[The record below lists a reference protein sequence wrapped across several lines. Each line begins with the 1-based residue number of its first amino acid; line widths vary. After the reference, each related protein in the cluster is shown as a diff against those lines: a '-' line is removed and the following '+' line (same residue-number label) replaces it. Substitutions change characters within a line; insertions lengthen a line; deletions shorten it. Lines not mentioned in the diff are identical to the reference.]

1 MAEGTS
7 RQGRATVPGQ
17 DWADAFRADCARV
30 ADLLETSAS
39 ARLRLLRWFGRP
51 LAEIAVSRALQDD
64 LIASAGPRHDAHG
77 FDRLGWRPSPPLREG
92 TVTPSVW
99 HLPDLP
105 TQPWFLPD
113 ALDRRLEAA
122 HASILAEFT
131 SVSAALRP
139 HPDSEEIVTRG
150 AWPALIVIGAGGE
163 MPEARTRLPELM
175 SLVDALPV
183 CGNFGFVFFAGTVAG
198 TQIAAHSG
206 STNLR
211 VRRHL
216 ALRVADDTDAAMVVD
231 GEARPWVEGRC
242 MAFDDAFAHS
252 VEHRSGGDRIILS
265 VDTWHPSLSEA
276 EVAVLSDPVFPR
288 FGKIAQ
294 TPVAPD

>member
-1 MAEGTS
+1 MAGGRS
-7 RQGRATVPGQ
+7 RQDRATVPGQ

-39 ARLRLLRWFGRP
+39 RLRGLRWFDRP
-51 LAEIAVSRALQDD
+51 LVEVAASRALQDD

-77 FDRLGWRPSPPLREG
+77 FDRLGWRPPPPLRKG
-92 TVTPSVW
+92 AVTPSVW

-105 TQPWFLPD
+105 TLPWFPSD
-113 ALDRRLEAA
+113 EIDRLLEGARVA
-122 HASILAEFT
+122 ILAEFLNIQ
-131 SVSAALRP
+131 AAMQP
-139 HPDSEEIVTRG
+139 HPDSGEIVTKG
-150 AWPALIVIGAGGE
+150 SWPALIVIGAGGE
-163 MPEARTRLPELM
+163 MPEARTRLPALM

-198 TQIAAHSG
+198 THIAAHSG

-211 VRRHL
+211 LRRHL
-216 ALRVADDTDAAMVVD
+216 ALSVASDTDAAMVVD
-231 GEARPWVEGRC
+231 GESRPWVEGRC
-242 MAFDDAFAHS
+242 MAFDDAYAHS

-288 FGKIAQ
+288 FGKITKA
-294 TPVAPD
+294 PVAPD